1 MKKILLLIAGLSIMF
16 AACDYNTYD
25 SCVWVC
31 GVEDDGAGN
40 ATFKVCADSQSDIGG
55 WQFSLDA
62 GDDFT
67 ITSTDI
73 GADAGFCLDTSDVNT
88 GDTQDACSAPNTW
101 SSFTNYGGSS
111 LNLVFDLSG
120 NYMAAGDGLEIA
132 TFTGTYTGSGNTDVV
147 VSFGTGALSS
157 PQAQPLTYQ
166 NIANVWVAGQSVLD
180 AETPAEYSLKAA
192 YPNPFNPTTTIEY
205 NVEIAGNVNIAIF
218 DITGREVKTL
228 INEYVSPKIGGNYSV
243 VWDGT
248 NNSNAFVSTGVYVYR
263 MMSNDFVKTQKMT
276 LAK

>member
-25 SCVWVC
+25 SCVWIC

-40 ATFKVCADSQSDIGG
+40 ATFKVCIDSQYDVGG

-67 ITSTDI
+67 ITSSEI
-73 GADAGFCLDTSDVNT
+73 GADGAAAGLL
-88 GDTQDACSAPNTW
+88 
-101 SSFTNYGGSS
+101 NYGGGGS
-111 LNLVFDLSG
+111 LILVFDLTGNSMPSG
-120 NYMAAGDGLEIA
+120 EGLEIA
-132 TFTGTYTGSGNTDVV
+132 SFTGTYTGSGNTNVE
-147 VSFGTGALSS
+147 VSFGTGAISD
-157 PQAQPLTYQ
+157 PEANEIVAN
-166 NIANVWVAGQSVLD
+166 NISNTWVAGQSLLD

-205 NVEIAGNVNIAIF
+205 NVEVAGNVNISIF
-218 DITGREVKTL
+218 DIAGREVKTL
-228 INEYVSPKIGGNYSV
+228 VNEYVSPKVGGNYSV
-243 VWDGT
+243 IWDGT

-263 MMSNDFVKTQKMT
+263 MISNDFVKTQKMT